1 MKKLFKLQKKN
12 LAKTKLKKSKYI
24 NKREDNPNIYKNITK
39 NIRELTSIKIKRANT
54 FNKFLESFNT
64 LTIEEKIIENIN
76 SNENKYGNREHEE
89 INVKTNNSF
98 SQEGNEITDKIH
110 ILENTVR
117 NNVPKEIEYENI
129 VYKLLHTINVN
140 YTKFTWYCKNYRKKK
155 GLSSNQKKFCTS
167 TIKL

>member
-64 LTIEEKIIENIN
+64 LTIEEKIIEKIN

-117 NNVPKEIEYENI
+117 NNVPKGIEYENI
-129 VYKLLHTINVN
+129 IYKLLHTINVN

-155 GLSSNQKKFCTS
+155 DYHQIKKNFV
-167 TIKL
+167 LQQLRG